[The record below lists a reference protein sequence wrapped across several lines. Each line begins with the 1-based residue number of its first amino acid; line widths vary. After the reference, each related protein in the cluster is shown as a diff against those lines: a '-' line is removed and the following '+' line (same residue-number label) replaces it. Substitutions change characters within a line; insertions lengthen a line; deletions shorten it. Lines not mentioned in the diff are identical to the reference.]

1 MFENLTLREK
11 ILQTFIV
18 DNHAIKLEG
27 GPEKFFAK
35 YPVGGFFLHSGYVK
49 DLGALMEQGADST
62 EDLVAK
68 CRAFSKVP
76 LLVCADGA
84 NIGKEG
90 LEMSMS
96 GASACEDDN
105 VYFEYGRMRGIEM
118 NYHDIDWIFTPC
130 IDMTYPER
138 CEHTSKMITDDPKFC
153 ARFFSQAVKGIQSRG
168 AVATAKHFPGQGS
181 YGVNFH
187 FAPGRNTLDVDTW
200 MKTFGYTYKEMFRAG
215 CLAVMTSHMIFP
227 AYSYESE
234 DGYPPVATFSKKITI
249 DLLKKELGFEGAVV
263 TDALTMGGM
272 SCGNTARESA
282 QAFKCGADF
291 LLWPPMETA
300 DIIEEMILSGE
311 IPMER
316 LEDALERNAKLRKFV
331 AENKM
336 KSPENAQEIVND
348 FAKKTYELGP
358 ELVKNRNGALP
369 LKKSDKILLIAN
381 APEANGEVKN
391 KKMLDIYDFA
401 QQLKDRGYDVTVR
414 EYLLTCYQD
423 EINEITDGYDKVM
436 FVLNHFYNLGFDN
449 MSSTTW
455 ASHLVDRSR
464 KIIVNFSN
472 PYLAEDYYP
481 DEPCIVNTNTDLD
494 KNTGR
499 AVIDRLTGE
508 KEFTG
513 KAHITMKY
521 LR

>member
-1 MFENLTLREK
+1 
-11 ILQTFIV
+11 
-18 DNHAIKLEG
+18 
-27 GPEKFFAK
+27 
-35 YPVGGFFLHSGYVK
+35 
-49 DLGALMEQGADST
+49 
-62 EDLVAK
+62 
-68 CRAFSKVP
+68 
-76 LLVCADGA
+76 
-84 NIGKEG
+84 
-90 LEMSMS
+90 
-96 GASACEDDN
+96 
-105 VYFEYGRMRGIEM
+105 
-118 NYHDIDWIFTPC
+118 
-130 IDMTYPER
+130 
-138 CEHTSKMITDDPKFC
+138 
-153 ARFFSQAVKGIQSRG
+153 
-168 AVATAKHFPGQGS
+168 
-181 YGVNFH
+181 
-187 FAPGRNTLDVDTW
+187 
-200 MKTFGYTYKEMFRAG
+200 
-215 CLAVMTSHMIFP
+215 MTSHMIFP

-348 FAKKTYELGP
+348 FAKMTYELGP

-381 APEANGEVKN
+381 APEANGEIKN

-401 QQLKDRGYDVTVR
+401 QQLKERGYDVTVR

-423 EINEITDGYDKVM
+423 EIDEIIKGFDKILV
-436 FVLNHFYNLGFDN
+436 VLNHPMPVIESNY
-449 MSSTTW
+449 SSTTW
-455 ASHLVDRSR
+455 ASHLVDKQR
-464 KIIVNFSN
+464 KVIVNFSN
-472 PYLAEDYYP
+472 PFLAEDFYP
-481 DEPCIVNTNTDLD
+481 DEPCVVNTNISL
-494 KNTGR
+494 N
-499 AVIDRLTGE
+499 AESAASVIDRLCGE